1 MISLSAPLLD
11 SAEIT
16 VNFCGIYLN
25 IQKEDDMSR
34 ISQISVGALK
44 VTALRDGELS
54 LPAEVLMN
62 LSDEQSQQ
70 ITSNENNELSI
81 SNVNAYLIQTE
92 SQNLLIDAGCRD
104 LFGPTCG
111 FVKDAL
117 REAGLEPENITD
129 IFFTHLHPDH
139 VAGAIN
145 ADGAAVF
152 ENASFKLIDLEY
164 NFWTSDD
171 FTDAEVNGNDWAS
184 LARSALKAYEDRVE
198 TIAFGNDIIPGVTSV
213 SIPGHT
219 PGHSG
224 FRVDDGNESLM
235 QMGDILHVPNL
246 QLHNPNISTVFDVDP
261 EAALKSRKELLD
273 MVSTDKLLCTS
284 GHMINP
290 KFGYIE
296 KSGASYVMAK

>member
-1 MISLSAPLLD
+1 
-11 SAEIT
+11 
-16 VNFCGIYLN
+16 
-25 IQKEDDMSR
+25 MSR
-34 ISQISVGALK
+34 ISQTSVGNFK

-54 LPAEVLMN
+54 LPSEVLMN

-70 ITSNENNELSI
+70 IKADENSKLAT

-92 SQNLLIDAGCRD
+92 GKNLLIDSGCRD

-111 FVKDAL
+111 FLQDAL
-117 REAGLEPENITD
+117 KEAGLEPNDITD
-129 IFFTHLHPDH
+129 IFLTHLHPDH

-145 ADGAAVF
+145 AKGSAVF
-152 ENASFKLIDLEY
+152 ENASFKVIDLEY
-164 NFWTSDD
+164 NFWTSDT
-171 FTDAEVNGNDWAS
+171 FTDSEINGNDWAG
-184 LARSALKAYEDRVE
+184 LARAALNAYKDKIE
-198 TIAFGNDIIPGVTSV
+198 TISLGKDIIPGVTSV

-224 FRVDDGNESLM
+224 FRVDGGNETLI

-246 QLHNPNISTVFDVDP
+246 QLENPSISTVFDVDS

-273 MVSTDKLLCTS
+273 MVSNDRILCTS
-284 GHMINP
+284 GHMIQP

-296 KSGASYVMAK
+296 KSGASYKIVS

>member
-1 MISLSAPLLD
+1 
-11 SAEIT
+11 
-16 VNFCGIYLN
+16 
-25 IQKEDDMSR
+25 MSR
-34 ISQISVGALK
+34 ISQTSVGNFK

-54 LPAEVLMN
+54 LPSEVLMN
-62 LSDEQSQQ
+62 LTDEQSQQ
-70 ITSNENNELSI
+70 IKADENSKLAT

-92 SQNLLIDAGCRD
+92 GKNLLIDSGCRD

-111 FVKDAL
+111 FLQDAL
-117 REAGLEPENITD
+117 KEAGLEPNDITD

-145 ADGAAVF
+145 AEGSAVF
-152 ENASFKLIDLEY
+152 ENASFKVIDLEY
-164 NFWTSDD
+164 NFWTSDT
-171 FTDAEVNGNDWAS
+171 FTDSEVNGNDWAG
-184 LARSALKAYEDRVE
+184 LAGAALNAYKDKIE
-198 TIAFGNDIIPGVTSV
+198 TISFGKDIIPGVTSV

-224 FRVDDGNESLM
+224 FRVDEGNETLI

-246 QLHNPNISTVFDVDP
+246 QLENPGISTVFDVDS

-273 MVSTDKLLCTS
+273 MVSTDKILCTS
-284 GHMINP
+284 GHMIQP

-296 KSGASYVMAK
+296 KSGAGFQIAG

>member
-1 MISLSAPLLD
+1 
-11 SAEIT
+11 
-16 VNFCGIYLN
+16 
-25 IQKEDDMSR
+25 MSR
-34 ISQISVGALK
+34 ISQTSVGNFK
-44 VTALRDGELS
+44 VIALRDGELS

-70 ITSNENNELSI
+70 IATDENSTLAT

-92 SQNLLIDAGCRD
+92 SKNLLIDSGCRD

-111 FVKDAL
+111 FLQDAL
-117 REAGLEPENITD
+117 KEAGLGPNDITD

-139 VAGAIN
+139 VAGAID
-145 ADGAAVF
+145 AEGSAVF
-152 ENASFKLIDLEY
+152 KNASFKVIDLEY
-164 NFWTSDD
+164 NFWTSDT
-171 FTDAEVNGNDWAS
+171 FTDAEVNGNDWAG
-184 LARSALKAYEDRVE
+184 LARAALSAYEDKIE
-198 TIAFGNDIIPGVTSV
+198 TISFGKDIIPGITSV

-224 FRVDDGNESLM
+224 FRVDEGNETLI

-246 QLHNPNISTVFDVDP
+246 QLENPGISTVFDVDS

-273 MVSTDKLLCTS
+273 MVSTDRILCTS
-284 GHMINP
+284 GHMIQP

-296 KSGASYVMAK
+296 KSGSSYRIAG